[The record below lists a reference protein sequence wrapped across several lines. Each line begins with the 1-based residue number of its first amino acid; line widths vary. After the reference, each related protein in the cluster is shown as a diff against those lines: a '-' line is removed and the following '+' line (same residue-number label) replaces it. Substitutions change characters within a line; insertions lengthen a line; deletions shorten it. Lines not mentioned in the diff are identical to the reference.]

1 MMSLGSTLFGSD
13 ENGNGGKQRT
23 LCPLHGCKRVY
34 TDTSSLETHIKDH
47 EIPAESLPGK
57 VFLCSSIGCG
67 GSFLNMQK
75 LMEHMRHH
83 HKPNIYFLCENC
95 RTKLRTYKGLLTH
108 LHTCSKVS
116 QGKTKLPEPMP
127 PPSSCCCCSNK
138 PKCDP
143 HGHGPGPTAAGV
155 GVLIPATSNPK
166 HGRFLPCCCS
176 SIRVCCT
183 PSSWSPILPNPDPS
197 PPQLAPQQLKEAALL
212 PQLINEASEMPP
224 SLNIEGAS
232 VVPDATDTRGQN
244 QAQSGSL
251 EPTHAATGSS
261 PLSPPPLAVWR
272 KNQAQNSSRRVL
284 WEHTRGRYTCLQ
296 CGHTVTNRK
305 DMSQH
310 ISSQHSGNKPAE
322 DTESSAATS

>member
-1 MMSLGSTLFGSD
+1 MMSLGNTLFGEA

-23 LCPLHGCKRVY
+23 LCPFHGCKRVY

-67 GSFLNMQK
+67 GSFPNMLK
-75 LMEHMRHH
+75 LMEHMRQH

-127 PPSSCCCCSNK
+127 PP
-138 PKCDP
+138 PAAAAPTDP
-143 HGHGPGPTAAGV
+143 SMTPTAMDQDPPQLESVSSSQQLQIQNTDGS
-155 GVLIPATSNPK
+155 LPAAVPQSESAAPP
-166 HGRFLPCCCS
+166 HLGPPF
-176 SIRVCCT
+176 
-183 PSSWSPILPNPDPS
+183 LPNPDPS
-197 PPQLAPQQLKEAALL
+197 PPQLAAQQLTEAALL
-212 PQLINEASEMPP
+212 PQLINEASDMPP
-224 SLNIEGAS
+224 SLNLEGTS
-232 VVPDATDTRGQN
+232 VVPDAPDTRGQN
-244 QAQSGSL
+244 QAPSGSL
-251 EPTHAATGSS
+251 EPTQPASGSS
-261 PLSPPPLAVWR
+261 PLSPPPSAVWR
-272 KNQAQNSSRRVL
+272 KNQAQTSSRRVL

-310 ISSQHSGNKPAE
+310 ISAQHSGNKPAE